1 MKEEYLP
8 DTLEGKLIHV
18 VEECAEVT
26 KCITKIQR
34 FGLHNRHPKKTVNN
48 VEALRA
54 EVQDLKRSWLRL
66 DNHIKQLEA
75 ESLML
80 AQASLNVPA
89 QSGRKQ
95 RKR

>member
-8 DTLEGKLIHV
+8 NTLEGKLIHV

-34 FGLHNRHPKKTVNN
+34 FGLHSRHPKKKVDN

-54 EVQDLKRSWLRL
+54 EVQDLKRAWLRL

-80 AQASLNVPA
+80 AQASLNIPD
-89 QSGRKQ
+89 QPR
-95 RKR
+95 RKRRK